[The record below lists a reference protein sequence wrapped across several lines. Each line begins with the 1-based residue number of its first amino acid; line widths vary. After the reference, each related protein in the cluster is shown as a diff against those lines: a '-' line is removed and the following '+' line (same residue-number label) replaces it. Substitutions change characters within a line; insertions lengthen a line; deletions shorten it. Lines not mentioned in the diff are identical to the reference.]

1 MKITFLGTGTSTG
14 VPQVGCSCEV
24 CTSKDPRDKRLRTSV
39 LVETARTRL
48 LIDCGPDF
56 RQQILSCDFRSIDAV
71 FLTHE
76 HYDHVGGIDDLR
88 PFSVFG
94 DVAVYALERVA
105 QQLRQ
110 ALPYCF
116 AEHKY
121 PGVPRLQLLPLR
133 LHEAVEV
140 GDLSVLPVEV
150 MHGRLPI
157 LGFRIGNM
165 AYITDMKSVAD
176 SEVDYLHDVELLIVN
191 GLRHEPHNTHQT
203 IEEACAFA
211 RRVGAKQTYLIHM
224 SHHAGLHATEDALL
238 PEGIR
243 LAYDGLTVE
252 C

>member
-1 MKITFLGTGTSTG
+1 MRVTFLGTGTSTG

-24 CTSKDPRDKRLRTSV
+24 CTSSNPHDKRLRTSL

-48 LIDCGPDF
+48 LMDCGPDF
-56 RQQILSCDFRSIDAV
+56 RQQILSCEFRPIDAV

-94 DVAVYALERVA
+94 EVPVYAQERVA
-105 QQLRQ
+105 GQLRQ
-110 ALPYCF
+110 TLPYCF

-121 PGVPRLQLLPLR
+121 PGVPRLQLHVLR
-133 LHEAVEV
+133 PHEAVV
-140 GDLSVLPVEV
+140 AGDLTVMPIEV

-157 LGFRIGNM
+157 MGFRVGNM
-165 AYITDMKSVAD
+165 AYITDMTSIAD
-176 SEVDYLHDVELLIVN
+176 GEMDYLRDVELLVVN
-191 GLRHEPHNTHQT
+191 ALRHEPHNTHQT
-203 IEEACAFA
+203 IEEACRFA
-211 RRVGAKQTYLIHM
+211 ERVGAGRTFLVHM
-224 SHHAGLHATEDALL
+224 SHHAGLHAIEDARL